1 MCIHQITFANG
12 WFCLNR
18 VKPIYFLA
26 QASEIIPILKQVY
39 SVRLLMEQNLT
50 LLSSLVEIVKDISS
64 EVDNEAYHFTAQKKT
79 GQKKKNDM
87 NQYYISTIKVVFF
100 VILYHHHHHCSR
112 YFHCFYQYIIL
123 ISFDIIVY

>member
-79 GQKKKNDM
+79 GQKKKNDL
-87 NQYYISTIKVVFF
+87 NQYYISTIKVVFLSF
-100 VILYHHHHHCSR
+100 YTTIITIALVIFTVS
-112 YFHCFYQYIIL
+112 INIL
-123 ISFDIIVY
+123 FLFPSI

>member
-64 EVDNEAYHFTAQKKT
+64 EVGNEAHHSTA
-79 GQKKKNDM
+79 
-87 NQYYISTIKVVFF
+87 
-100 VILYHHHHHCSR
+100 
-112 YFHCFYQYIIL
+112 
-123 ISFDIIVY
+123 

>member
-87 NQYYISTIKVVFF
+87 NQYYISTIKVVFLSF
-100 VILYHHHHHCSR
+100 YTTIITIALVIFTVS
-112 YFHCFYQYIIL
+112 INIL
-123 ISFDIIVY
+123 FLFPSI

>member
-87 NQYYISTIKVVFF
+87 NQYYISTINVVFLSF
-100 VILYHHHHHCSR
+100 YTTIITIALVIFTVS
-112 YFHCFYQYIIL
+112 INIL
-123 ISFDIIVY
+123 FLFPSI

>member
-1 MCIHQITFANG
+1 MCIHQFTFANG

-64 EVDNEAYHFTAQKKT
+64 EVDNEAHHSTAQKKKA
-79 GQKKKNDM
+79 KKRKM
-87 NQYYISTIKVVFF
+87 I
-100 VILYHHHHHCSR
+100 
-112 YFHCFYQYIIL
+112 
-123 ISFDIIVY
+123 